1 MKKIVFSLIQFF
13 AMLQSNL
20 FYFFWINVISF
31 TKWKYPLKVG
41 TWFFIQH
48 WVEKIFS
55 YDLLCN
61 YPLQIWNFLTWT
73 ISFQIQTFRMNFPIF
88 LPFVTLSIIVKM
100 NFVHEH
106 AKGQKDGNHCRC
118 LCGCEFLNRIDL
130 APLCTWDFMGLLY
143 RQIELSMSLVHPHG
157 F

>member
-1 MKKIVFSLIQFF
+1 MKKILFSLIPFF
-13 AMLQSNL
+13 AMLWSNFSLYL
-20 FYFFWINVISF
+20 FCINVISF
-31 TKWKYPLKVG
+31 KVKISFESRNLVLYS
-41 TWFFIQH
+41 TWI
-48 WVEKIFS
+48 EKIFS

-73 ISFQIQTFRMNFPIF
+73 ISFQIQTFKMNFSIF

-100 NFVHEH
+100 NFVQEH
-106 AKGQKDGNHCRC
+106 AKGQKDGNHCRR
-118 LCGCEFLNRIDL
+118 LCGCEFLHRIDL